1 MLEKSDTYCELNII
15 EIVVLMWVF
24 LISDFLIIVLL
35 EFNSELH
42 VSGTCVVSRARRL
55 FVRGSYLERDSVV
68 SIDLFKARRG
78 FMNCGKM

>member
-24 LISDFLIIVLL
+24 LISDFLKIVLL

-42 VSGTCVVSRARRL
+42 VLGTCVVSRARRR
-55 FVRGSYLERDSVV
+55 FVRMSYLKRDSVV
-68 SIDLFKARRG
+68 SIDSFKARRG
-78 FMNCGKM
+78 FRNCGKT